1 MSPSRRRIWAE
12 CLLPVLRNVV
22 SLKEVLAQSVLR
34 QLAIIIFLVPFGEI
48 W

>member
-22 SLKEVLAQSVLR
+22 SPEGILAQLIFC
-34 QLAIIIFLVPFGEI
+34 QLADIIFFVPFGEI
-48 W
+48 